1 MLYNICCMFLNLS
14 SALKTL
20 LAVQI
25 AIASAKWFLQF
36 GVKSYLRT
44 SMPPE
49 RLRNL
54 ALLNRAE
61 IL

>member
-1 MLYNICCMFLNLS
+1 MFLNLS

-20 LAVQI
+20 LAIQI
-25 AIASAKWFLQF
+25 AIASTKRFLQF

-44 SMPPE
+44 SVPPE

-54 ALLNRAE
+54 ARFNRAE